1 METAIILPLL
11 ILMTFGLIEYG
22 WIFINVEQVTNAARH
37 GARLAARPDSTNAQI
52 LAEINAMMADA
63 GLAGSGY
70 TINFTPAD
78 VASPPSGQLVAVTV
92 SLVYDNI
99 ALTGIPIIPV
109 PTNLRATVAMAKEG
123 P

>member
-22 WIFINVEQVTNAARH
+22 WIFIKVEQVTNAARH

-70 TINFTPAD
+70 TINFSPAD
-78 VASPPSGQLVAVTV
+78 VASPVTGQLVAVTV

-99 ALTGIPIIPV
+99 ALTGMPIIPV
-109 PTNLRATVAMAKEG
+109 PENLKATVAMAKEG